1 LSIESPRI
9 PPFLSVHP
17 TRKQRESKH
26 RARNCKRRL
35 PANRTA
41 STRDQ
46 ESPRRRLR
54 RPDGYISSYST
65 VSGRSCSTPAGRRPF
80 RGSALQ
86 TRRGDLL
93 LPGTPRRRGLLHPR
107 LRLHL
112 CLVTPPCVH
121 GLSCSSSPERLH
133 SRGPGQLSIL
143 SRGSTDLD
151 CCCLQQLVDSLR
163 YQGPLAPT
171 SLPLW
176 SHSQCLSYNQV

>member
-133 SRGPGQLSIL
+133 
-143 SRGSTDLD
+143 